1 MFGKLFN
8 GNYGLAK
15 TFWIGCFLANILWK
29 FIFMISFAMQLPRFL
44 ILVLVLCFVLYFFAA
59 YIGLWSAS
67 NKYKGSKFW
76 VYLSRLVVILGL
88 FILFASSISFLT
100 MRA

>member
-8 GNYGLAK
+8 GDYGLAK

-67 NKYKGSKFW
+67 NKYQGSKFW
-76 VYLSRLVVILGL
+76 VYLSRFIVILGL
-88 FILFASSISFLT
+88 FALFASSISFL
-100 MRA
+100 MM